1 MELTDWLWANEAPS
15 RNAQKHVRATLKGLG
30 FWQPDLSVG
39 VGRFKQLQ
47 FVIISRYDPDT
58 CP

>member
-1 MELTDWLWANEAPS
+1 MELTGCLWANEAPS
-15 RNAQKHVRATLKGLG
+15 RNAQKQVSDTLKGLG

-39 VGRFKQLQ
+39 VGRLKQLQ

-58 CP
+58 GP